1 MSDKNPA
8 TKIFIERIYKDFT
21 LQGLS
26 DVILSTNEV
35 VGTYKVCILTALK
48 LASQAVNIVKLI
60 DLGPK
65 TWCSLEL

>member
-35 VGTYKVCILTALK
+35 VGTYKV
-48 LASQAVNIVKLI
+48 V
-60 DLGPK
+60 
-65 TWCSLEL
+65 ELVGEGSVINGAYTV